1 MTALASSQ
9 LDGLPKI
16 AFAAVSIVLVSFAL
30 YTAMFGVFPDM
41 IQRGAHLSA
50 VIALVYLGFLP
61 LKTLMLEFLVLL
73 GGASSFLY

>member
-50 VIALVYLGFLP
+50 VIALDSVSYTLLTLP
-61 LKTLMLEFLVLL
+61 TPPYV
-73 GGASSFLY
+73 